1 MSNILVTQE
10 DDGSQWVSLED
21 YRALQNK
28 FREFLDNVYDIVS
41 VQCND
46 VGEAHA
52 GLQDEVI
59 AIRKSGLTSRALDAA
74 CTCGS
79 PAFYTDKVLG
89 VVCCR
94 CQAPRQ

>member
-21 YRALQNK
+21 YRALQSK
-28 FREFLDNVYDIVS
+28 FSDFLDNVYDIVS

-52 GLQDEVI
+52 GLQEEVI
-59 AIRKSGLTSRALDAA
+59 TIRKSGSVYLTAGRRRLRADSLN
-74 CTCGS
+74 CPPQVTHN
-79 PAFYTDKVLG
+79 
-89 VVCCR
+89 R
-94 CQAPRQ
+94 

>member
-10 DDGSQWVSLED
+10 EDGSQWVSLED
-21 YRALQNK
+21 YRALQSK
-28 FREFLDNVYDIVS
+28 FRDFLDNVYDIVS

-52 GLQDEVI
+52 GLQEEVI
-59 AIRKSGLTSRALDAA
+59 AIRKSGLTSRALGAA
-74 CTCGS
+74 CACGS